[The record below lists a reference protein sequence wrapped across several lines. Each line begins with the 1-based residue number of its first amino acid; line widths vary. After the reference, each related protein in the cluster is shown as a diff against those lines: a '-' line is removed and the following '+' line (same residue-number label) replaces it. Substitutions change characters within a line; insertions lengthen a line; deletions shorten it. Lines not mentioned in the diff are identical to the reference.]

1 MHATF
6 SRNAACVRMSHDHF
20 CCRLFLLQVDS
31 ISRGSIYNWSALGD
45 ERFSQHIAKH
55 ETKHCL
61 LRSSCSSNAVAV
73 AINAGC
79 LATKPAGT
87 RVSWKRRRSLLGPF
101 LCRKTRRWV
110 SSRRYLLISSLQIC
124 SVLFSLPLVSHLLH
138 LSTRHSSQP
147 KQVHRIQQNGLGE
160 VDESFT

>member
-6 SRNAACVRMSHDHF
+6 SRNAACVRMSHDYF
-20 CCRLFLLQVDS
+20 CCGLIQYPEGQFTIGAHLAMNV
-31 ISRGSIYNWSALGD
+31 
-45 ERFSQHIAKH
+45 FSQHIAKH

-87 RVSWKRRRSLLGPF
+87 RVSWKRRRSLLGLF
-101 LCRKTRRWV
+101 LCRKTRQWV

-160 VDESFT
+160 VDESFTW

>member
-6 SRNAACVRMSHDHF
+6 SRNVACVRMSHDYF
-20 CCRLFLLQVDS
+20 CCRLIQYPEGQFTIGAHFAKNV
-31 ISRGSIYNWSALGD
+31 
-45 ERFSQHIAKH
+45 FSSM
-55 ETKHCL
+55 
-61 LRSSCSSNAVAV
+61 LRSARLNIVCGAVAV

-79 LATKPAGT
+79 LATKRAGT

-101 LCRKTRRWV
+101 LCRKTSHWV
-110 SSRRYLLISSLQIC
+110 SSRRYSLLNSLNIC

-138 LSTRHSSQP
+138 LSTRHSSRP